1 MNQSTSIPICQPTS
15 QPENQSTSLSN
26 KMKTHKD
33 LKVWNE
39 AIEFVMQLYTLSQK
53 LKA

>member
-1 MNQSTSIPICQPTS
+1 
-15 QPENQSTSLSN
+15 
-26 KMKTHKD
+26 MKTHKD

-39 AIEFVMQLYTLSQK
+39 AIDFVTQLYRLSQK

>member
-1 MNQSTSIPICQPTS
+1 MVLGEFVSCELVNQSTSQPVH
-15 QPENQSTSLSN
+15 QSTSLSN

-39 AIEFVMQLYTLSQK
+39 AIEFVT
-53 LKA
+53 